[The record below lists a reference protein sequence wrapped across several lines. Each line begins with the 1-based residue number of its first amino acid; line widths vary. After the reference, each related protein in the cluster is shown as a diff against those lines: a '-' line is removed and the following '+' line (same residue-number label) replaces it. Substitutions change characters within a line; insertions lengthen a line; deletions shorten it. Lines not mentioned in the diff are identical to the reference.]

1 MTTLHDRRPADRP
14 AGEKHVGLRHRL
26 RGAGVRAVGS
36 QQSASSIAG
45 CAGLPLILL
54 VVGHATGVMLLGPV
68 LFAVLGVVLA
78 ALDVLLVRWIIV
90 TFDRG
95 KVVTSFL

>member
-1 MTTLHDRRPADRP
+1 MTTLHDRRSADRP

-26 RGAGVRAVGS
+26 GGVGVRPVGS
-36 QQSASSIAG
+36 YQSASSIAG
-45 CAGLPLILL
+45 FALLPLILL
-54 VVGHATGVMLLGPV
+54 VVGRATGVMLLGPV

>member
-1 MTTLHDRRPADRP
+1 
-14 AGEKHVGLRHRL
+14 
-26 RGAGVRAVGS
+26 
-36 QQSASSIAG
+36 
-45 CAGLPLILL
+45 
-54 VVGHATGVMLLGPV
+54 MLLGPV
-68 LFAVLGVVLA
+68 LFAVRGVVLA